1 MLTLRELR
9 NLVTI
14 PECPKRVPTPRQL
27 KESGIEIIAKEMIDN
42 ETWIAYMSMVLF
54 SIGLESAIQFFQS

>member
-42 ETWIAYMSMVLF
+42 ETWICVYVNGF
-54 SIGLESAIQFFQS
+54 VQYRVGKRYTVFQS